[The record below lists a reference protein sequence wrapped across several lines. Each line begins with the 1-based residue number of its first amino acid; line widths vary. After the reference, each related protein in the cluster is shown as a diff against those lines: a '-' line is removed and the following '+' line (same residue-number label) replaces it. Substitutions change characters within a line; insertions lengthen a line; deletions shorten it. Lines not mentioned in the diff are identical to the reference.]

1 MKEAERERPPG
12 RPRSADI
19 DAAIL
24 AAAVDLLI
32 ERGIDA
38 VTIEQVARRAGV
50 TRATVYRRFPDKIR
64 LLVAA
69 IGAGQDASPPPP
81 EPVDIEQ
88 MLAIWARHLALPR
101 LRKLTRRLMTSL
113 HDYPA
118 LREAYW
124 NASIRRRE
132 EAIRASLEHARDRGR
147 FPLRRPRRHPD
158 DSHRRGRHT
167 PHHPARRHQR
177 GRDPRLPAGRAPPD
191 RLPQRRAT
199 GVTPGGPNG
208 KDPR

>member
-1 MKEAERERPPG
+1 MVEAGRERPPG

-50 TRATVYRRFPDKIR
+50 TRATVYRRFPDKVR

-69 IGAGQDASPPPP
+69 IGASQDAPPPPP
-81 EPVDIEQ
+81 EPYDIER
-88 MLAIWARHLALPR
+88 MLAEWARYLARPR
-101 LRKLTRRLMTSL
+101 LRQLSRRLMTSL

-124 NASIRRRE
+124 NAGIRRRE
-132 EAIRASLEHARDRGR
+132 EALRASLELARDQGR
-147 FPLRRPRRHPD
+147 FPPSADLAIIQTILTGAVGTHLTTQPDTSSEAEIRDFLLAVLHQTGYRNSERP
-158 DSHRRGRHT
+158 
-167 PHHPARRHQR
+167 A
-177 GRDPRLPAGRAPPD
+177 
-191 RLPQRRAT
+191 
-199 GVTPGGPNG
+199 
-208 KDPR
+208 